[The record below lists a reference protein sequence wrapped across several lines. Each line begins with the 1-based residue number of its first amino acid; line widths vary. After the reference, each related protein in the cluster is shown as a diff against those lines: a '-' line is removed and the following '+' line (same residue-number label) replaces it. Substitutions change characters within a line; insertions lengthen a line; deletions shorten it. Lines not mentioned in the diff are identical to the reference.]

1 MNFVGNCR
9 PLAVSGKKL
18 PACGLGRTL
27 YGRGAFAG
35 RRRRGKRSDL
45 GRCSGRTLGFF
56 EEALGRLGPRGLI
69 LTSRLLLGAP
79 PLALTGC
86 LAPSGVRLLGAGLD
100 AVAGRKTNLE
110 LDDFV
115 PDCVR
120 ALVVGYRQKL
130 TQAPTGILWLR
141 FVACRFGRHFLDG
154 NCFGGCLLGGLLFV
168 HLSIIAR
175 IVGRIPVLPF
185 VPDAICAFSRHRR
198 RMVSLPSMRIKML
211 PEGDQG
217 TQPAE
222 AGGKTQQQ
230 G

>member
-1 MNFVGNCR
+1 
-9 PLAVSGKKL
+9 
-18 PACGLGRTL
+18 
-27 YGRGAFAG
+27 
-35 RRRRGKRSDL
+35 
-45 GRCSGRTLGFF
+45 
-56 EEALGRLGPRGLI
+56 
-69 LTSRLLLGAP
+69 
-79 PLALTGC
+79 
-86 LAPSGVRLLGAGLD
+86 
-100 AVAGRKTNLE
+100 
-110 LDDFV
+110 
-115 PDCVR
+115 
-120 ALVVGYRQKL
+120 
-130 TQAPTGILWLR
+130 
-141 FVACRFGRHFLDG
+141 
-154 NCFGGCLLGGLLFV
+154 LLFV